1 MDFYDRLFIS
11 IIIVI
16 ATILFVFS
24 SFSYADFDESDSLN
38 LNYIKLKLD
47 TYLTY
52 LASIP
57 TINNNVSGIYS
68 YTKDIWSDVNNIK
81 EYISLMQSYDYQT
94 LQQIKERIC

>member
-24 SFSYADFDESDSLN
+24 SFSYADFNESDSLN

-57 TINNNVSGIYS
+57 TINNNGCYL
-68 YTKDIWSDVNNIK
+68 YK
-81 EYISLMQSYDYQT
+81 
-94 LQQIKERIC
+94 ICV